1 MIEKNISYSEYL
13 DMVNR
18 INKFSQ
24 EKGRMP
30 NYVDICGVRVYK
42 PEYDDAILRVL
53 KFKNSVGRW
62 PNSVLIK
69 GDSLVQKTELWRGL
83 EKSLGKTFDNPEQ
96 LAEALRNHPD
106 YEYYYND
113 KKTPG
118 QTLEALARIGLPG
131 VNCVDL
137 GQIIR
142 QILIDMKIPNVN
154 IWRGR
159 FKCGGHIWVTFG
171 PNNTVFDGAGMMK
184 YGYPIGKYMCSGS
197 PTEVIKNPAW
207 LLSDDAKT

>member
-1 MIEKNISYSEYL
+1 MIEKNISYSDYL

-53 KFKNSVGRW
+53 KFKNIVGRW

-106 YEYYYND
+106 YEYYYKD
-113 KKTPG
+113 KVYAKG
-118 QTLEALARIGLPG
+118 RKVSEKFKE
-131 VNCVDL
+131 N
-137 GQIIR
+137 
-142 QILIDMKIPNVN
+142 MKI
-154 IWRGR
+154 
-159 FKCGGHIWVTFG
+159 
-171 PNNTVFDGAGMMK
+171 VFDEFL
-184 YGYPIGKYMCSGS
+184 GKWNYTAI
-197 PTEVIKNPAW
+197 PTKKSEVIY
-207 LLSDDAKT
+207 